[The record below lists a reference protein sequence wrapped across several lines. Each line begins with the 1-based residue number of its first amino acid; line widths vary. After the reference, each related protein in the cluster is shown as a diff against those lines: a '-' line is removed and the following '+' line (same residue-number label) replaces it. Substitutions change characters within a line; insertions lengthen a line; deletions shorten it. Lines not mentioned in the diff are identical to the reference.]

1 MSEKKL
7 DQNQGGMILGQS
19 ANTAITGFVGGVFW
33 GFIGLV
39 CYYFNFTELNPLMIL
54 EPWID
59 GGWKDSWLGVVISLL
74 LLGIFGIIAA
84 FLYQWVL
91 SNFLSIWVPILYGAL
106 LFFFVFYVL
115 NPLFPNLN
123 PLRELQ
129 GNTIITTFCLYVLF
143 GVFVGYS
150 ISYDK
155 RERKMHSGKQ
165 NQEKNA

>member
-1 MSEKKL
+1 MHEEKL
-7 DQNQGGMILGQS
+7 DQNQGDMILSQS
-19 ANTAITGFVGGVFW
+19 SNTAVTGFVGGVFW

-39 CYYFNFTELNPLMIL
+39 CYYFNFTELSPLMIL
-54 EPWID
+54 DPWID
-59 GGWKDSWLGVVISLL
+59 GGWKGSWLGVVFSLL
-74 LLGIFGIIAA
+74 LLGIFGIVSA

-106 LFFFVFYVL
+106 LFFFVFYIL

-129 GNTIITTFCLYVLF
+129 RNTIITTFCLYVLF

-155 RERKMHSGKQ
+155 RERKMLSGKQ